1 MENFNSFLDSLLIC
15 FRALDKSRN
24 WSGVGFLMTLRIKY
38 LITFTSLL
46 KETFSQLIC
55 SQLLHQ
61 DLRLLPY
68 SLITPSHVVH
78 PMDSR
83 CALFAYLGNPTVL
96 PPGPDPGLS
105 PWAFIPPKTEKFC
118 KSEMVHVSVDC
129 NN

>member
-1 MENFNSFLDSLLIC
+1 MGNFNFFLDSLLIC

-24 WSGVGFLMTLRIKY
+24 WSWVGFLVTLRIKY
-38 LITFTSLL
+38 LITFTPLL
-46 KETFSQLIC
+46 KETLSQPIR

-68 SLITPSHVVH
+68 SLITPSHIAH

-96 PPGPDPGLS
+96 PPRPGPGLS
-105 PWAFIPPKTEKFC
+105 PWAFTPSKTEKFC
-118 KSEMVHVSVDC
+118 KPEMVHISVNC